1 MADAHNVDL
10 PGAPTPQPWQ
20 QSVEEARAQARL
32 RFKERL
38 DRGEKVGGCSCGDD
52 EPVSGDGDAADVV
65 GVRFR
70 DSGRVYFFQVQD
82 LFIEVGTWVVV
93 PTSRGTEAAR
103 VVIAPRQ
110 MLLSQLE
117 GDLKP
122 VDRLMDAADVER
134 MDHFKRQASR
144 AIRRAGEIARAHGF
158 PIKPIAAEYS
168 FDGAYLR
175 ISYSAADHV
184 NVQTLR
190 RTLQDAFE
198 SEVLLQQVGP
208 RDEARL
214 LGGLGRC
221 GRTLCC
227 SSWLPMYPDVSMNL
241 VKNQELSLNPS
252 KVSGVC
258 GRLLCCLSYE
268 NEQYKKA
275 KAILPRLGQQ
285 VMTSAGEGMVVSL
298 QILRELVTV
307 RLTHEGRDEVFPASE
322 ILAGGQR
329 RPPAP
334 APTEAMALADQQP
347 VDDDAEPSDESR
359 RRRRRRRGRRSRSSD
374 MTNQLPTES

>member
-1 MADAHNVDL
+1 
-10 PGAPTPQPWQ
+10 
-20 QSVEEARAQARL
+20 
-32 RFKERL
+32 
-38 DRGEKVGGCSCGDD
+38 DD
-52 EPVSGDGDAADVV
+52 
-65 GVRFR
+65 
-70 DSGRVYFFQVQD
+70 
-82 LFIEVGTWVVV
+82 
-93 PTSRGTEAAR
+93 
-103 VVIAPRQ
+103 
-110 MLLSQLE
+110 
-117 GDLKP
+117 
-122 VDRLMDAADVER
+122 ADVER
-134 MDHFKRQASR
+134 MDHFKREASR
-144 AIRRAGEIARAHGF
+144 AIRRVGEIARASGF
-158 PIKPIAAEYS
+158 AIKPVAAEYA
-168 FDGAYLR
+168 FDGESLR
-175 ISYSAADHV
+175 ISYSSAEHV
-184 NVQTLR
+184 NVQALR
-190 RTLQDAFE
+190 RALQDAFE
-198 SEVLLQQVGP
+198 SDILLQQVGP

-227 SSWLPMYPDVSMNL
+227 SSWLPMYPDVSMNM
-241 VKNQELSLNPS
+241 VKNQELSLNPT

-334 APTEAMALADQQP
+334 ALVEPVALAAQQP
-347 VDDDAEPSDESR
+347 SDDDAEPSDGSP
-359 RRRRRRRGRRSRSSD
+359 RRRRRRRGRRSRTSD
-374 MTNQLPTES
+374 MTHQSPTES